1 MRLSPI
7 PPRPRR
13 RPYPAMTRA
22 QSARAWRCSQ
32 AGPWS
37 RRRRPTASSSS
48 SHASGGR
55 LAGGGAH
62 VPGAGAGLA
71 GAPGRG
77 RRAAARRTAGRR
89 PPRLTSAPADT
100 GGPIALD
107 SPVWRALGSRR
118 RYQLSLAA
126 GSSGEVGVQH
136 YSTIT
141 NQTSPHEAC
150 TGLALL
156 DKVIYHTRSWRPSQ
170 QTVERSTLAQARR
183 RRRRR
188 HAQGFAEQPAST
200 GCLRIDAQASRPRM
214 GDA

>member
-1 MRLSPI
+1 MI
-7 PPRPRR
+7 P
-13 RPYPAMTRA
+13 
-22 QSARAWRCSQ
+22 ARVLWA
-32 AGPWS
+32 
-37 RRRRPTASSSS
+37 
-48 SHASGGR
+48 
-55 LAGGGAH
+55 
-62 VPGAGAGLA
+62 
-71 GAPGRG
+71 
-77 RRAAARRTAGRR
+77 
-89 PPRLTSAPADT
+89 APADEVVT
-100 GGPIALD
+100 DPAAATAPAVSGNDPGPK
-107 SPVWRALGSRR
+107 RE
-118 RYQLSLAA
+118 SLALLPSWALEQKAAANRQLIVITRQRWAA
-126 GSSGEVGVQH
+126 GEEVAHMYQEPGGGVFGEVGVQH

-150 TGLALL
+150 TGLDLL